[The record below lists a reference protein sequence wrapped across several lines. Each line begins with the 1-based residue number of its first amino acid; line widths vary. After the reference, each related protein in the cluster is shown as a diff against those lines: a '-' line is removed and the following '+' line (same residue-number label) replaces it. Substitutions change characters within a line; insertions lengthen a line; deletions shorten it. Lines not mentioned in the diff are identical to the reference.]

1 MMATFT
7 TKGWLYCVTSP
18 EYEKQ
23 GIYKC
28 GYTTKGETK
37 QEAEQKLMTR
47 YGTSWIL
54 VILSG
59 IVSVSTPHQAEQE
72 WFEKMKEYRL
82 KKEFF
87 KLSISHIIEH
97 MNDVAKRFPVSNH
110 CWTEL
115 QKNKYL
121 ITCSKIIKSIEKEK
135 QLSNMYYQLFDK
147 YQCYELINI
156 LSSFYNSKNIYGK
169 GYIWLNTEIYFK
181 SWMNGTEKEREFIHE
196 FCKTK

>member
-1 MMATFT
+1 MVTFT

-47 YGTSWIL
+47 YGTSWISVL
-54 VILSG
+54 LSG

-82 KKEFF
+82 KKGLILCSVFHIFSHLIFENPILRVHISQVDYYANMCLNDFF
-87 KLSISHIIEH
+87 FFHF
-97 MNDVAKRFPVSNH
+97 VF
-110 CWTEL
+110 
-115 QKNKYL
+115 
-121 ITCSKIIKSIEKEK
+121 
-135 QLSNMYYQLFDK
+135 
-147 YQCYELINI
+147 
-156 LSSFYNSKNIYGK
+156 
-169 GYIWLNTEIYFK
+169 
-181 SWMNGTEKEREFIHE
+181 
-196 FCKTK
+196 